1 MIGGEIDTYE
11 AQDDKAIIESL
22 KGRSAND
29 VDGEDAGPS
38 VELVAKLN

>member
-22 KGRSAND
+22 KGRSI
-29 VDGEDAGPS
+29 VEDDEENEGPS

>member
-22 KGRSAND
+22 KGRSI
-29 VDGEDAGPS
+29 VEDNEEDESPS
-38 VELVAKLN
+38 VELVTKLS